1 MDLEPFSRLKGKKE
15 VNTNPVPAAPLPFIE
30 ERKSKGKRTR
40 NDHMKEKFGNARKI
54 ICPKL
59 SNI

>member
-1 MDLEPFSRLKGKKE
+1 M
-15 VNTNPVPAAPLPFIE
+15 NTNPVPAAPLPFIE
-30 ERKSKGKRTR
+30 ERKSKGKKTR

-54 ICPKL
+54 ICLEL